1 MNLDSILKIAAVIV
15 AFTAGYYTS
24 DSSWERKAA
33 QYKLELEKEKAD
45 ALQKVHEKEQET
57 NTKVIFS
64 QGVANAKEDES
75 NRNFE
80 SVVNRLRTDTTRSD
94 DSVPADNSARHTETQ
109 TCECRVR
116 EQSRRAFRKLRED
129 ISVLMHDC
137 EITSIKYNEL
147 YERALA
153 QQSVK

>member
-24 DSSWERKAA
+24 DSNWERKAA

-45 ALQKVHEKEQET
+45 ALQKVREKEQET

-64 QGVANAKEDES
+64 QGVAHAKEDES

-94 DSVPADNSARHTETQ
+94 SSVSADNSTRHTETQ
-109 TCECRVR
+109 TCDCRVR

>member
-1 MNLDSILKIAAVIV
+1 MNLDGILKIAAVIV

-24 DSSWERKAA
+24 DSNWERKAA
-33 QYKLELEKEKAD
+33 QYKLELEQEKAD
-45 ALQKVHEKEQET
+45 ALQQIREKEQET
-57 NTKVIFS
+57 NTKIVWQ
-64 QGVANAKEDES
+64 QGVSHALESAS
-75 NRNFE
+75 NRNFDL
-80 SVVNRLRTDTTRSD
+80 VIDRLHTDTTRSD
-94 DSVPADNSARHTETQ
+94 DSVSADNSARHAETQ
-109 TCECRVR
+109 TCDCRVR

>member
-1 MNLDSILKIAAVIV
+1 MNLDSIIKIV
-15 AFTAGYYTS
+15 AVTVAFAAGYYTS
-24 DSSWERKAA
+24 DSNWERKDA
-33 QYKLELEKEKAD
+33 QYKLELEKEKAY
-45 ALQKVHEKEQET
+45 ALQQIREKEQET

-64 QGVANAKEDES
+64 QGVAHAKEDES

-80 SVVNRLRTDTTRSD
+80 SVINRLHTHTSRSD
-94 DSVPADNSARHTETQ
+94 DSVSKDNSVGHSATQ
-109 TCECRVR
+109 ACDCRVR

-153 QQSVK
+153 HQSVK

>member
-15 AFTAGYYTS
+15 AFTAGCYTS
-24 DSSWERKAA
+24 DSNWERKAA

-45 ALQKVHEKEQET
+45 ALQKVREKEQET

-64 QGVANAKEDES
+64 QGVAHAKEDES

-80 SVVNRLRTDTTRSD
+80 SVVNGLRTDTTRSD
-94 DSVPADNSARHTETQ
+94 DSVSADNSARHAETQ
-109 TCECRVR
+109 TCDCRVR

>member
-1 MNLDSILKIAAVIV
+1 MNLDSIIKIV
-15 AFTAGYYTS
+15 AVTVAFAAGYYTS
-24 DSSWERKAA
+24 DSNWERKDA

-45 ALQKVHEKEQET
+45 ALQQIREKEQET

-64 QGVANAKEDES
+64 QGVAHAKEDES

-94 DSVPADNSARHTETQ
+94 DSVSADNSVGHSETQ
-109 TCECRVR
+109 TCECKVR